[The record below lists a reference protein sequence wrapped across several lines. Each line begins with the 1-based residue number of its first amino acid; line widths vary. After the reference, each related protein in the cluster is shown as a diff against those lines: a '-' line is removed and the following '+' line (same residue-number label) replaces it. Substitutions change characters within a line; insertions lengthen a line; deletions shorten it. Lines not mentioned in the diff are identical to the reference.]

1 MNRPASNLSLL
12 LGSFIYLTIE
22 RASGVHPT
30 ISTIIQTILGSIL
43 IINLYY
49 ILKLPSIKAKLIQ
62 LGFLV
67 IIIILAFYF
76 GNYLPSR

>member
-12 LGSFIYLTIE
+12 LGSLIYLTIE

-30 ISTIIQTILGSIL
+30 ISTIIQIILGSIL

-49 ILKLPSIKAKLIQ
+49 ILKLPGIKAKLIQ
-62 LGFLV
+62 LGFLIIMV
-67 IIIILAFYF
+67 ILGFYF
-76 GNYLPSR
+76 GNSLLG